1 MGYMEYQHFSIEERE
16 KIQTGIWEKR
26 SIRSIARE
34 LCRSPSSVSR
44 EIKKN
49 LPPELHL
56 YTPRLAHDRALKK
69 RKCRGRTLQLRN
81 GTIRRYVRAHLKRRW
96 SPEQISGRMKLD
108 LGESVSHEAIY
119 QFIYNQYRPCS
130 ADLRSCGEDLRIY
143 LRRRRRRRVPKG
155 MRKCQRVLK
164 PLGISIEKRP
174 EIVNLRQRVGDWEG
188 DSVES
193 KDHRPGL
200 NTVVERKVG
209 LLFMT
214 KLKDKTSAATV
225 EAMSR
230 RFAEVPDRFKLTV
243 TLDNGPENSDH
254 GSITKKTGLT
264 CFSAHPYSSHER
276 GTNENTNGLIR
287 DYFPK
292 KTDFSMIPN
301 EMIRFVESEINSRPR
316 KRLNYRT
323 PLEAW
328 SVALT
333 C

>member
-1 MGYMEYQHFSIEERE
+1 MQYTHFRVEERE
-16 KIQTGIWEKR
+16 IIQSGLWAKR
-26 SIRSIARE
+26 SIRSIAEE
-34 LCRSPSSVSR
+34 LCRSPSSVAR
-44 EIKKN
+44 EIRRN
-49 LPPELHL
+49 LPHELVV
-56 YTPRLAHDRALKK
+56 YTPRLAHQRALKK
-69 RKCRGRTLQLRN
+69 RKCRGRTLRLRS
-81 GTIRRYVRAHLKRRW
+81 GLIRRYVRERLRMRW

-119 QFIYNQYRPCS
+119 QFVYAQYRIGSP
-130 ADLRSCGEDLRIY
+130 DLRTHGEDLRVY

-155 MRKCQRVLK
+155 LRRCQRVLK
-164 PLGISIEKRP
+164 PKGISIEERP
-174 EIVNLRQRVGDWEG
+174 AIVDERKRVGDWEG

-193 KDHRPGL
+193 KDHGPGL

-214 KLKDKTSAATV
+214 KLKGKTSAATV
-225 EAMSR
+225 EAMRR
-230 RFAEVPDRFKLTV
+230 RFSDVPERFKQTV

-254 GSITKKTGLT
+254 ASIKQKTGLT

-292 KTDFSMIPN
+292 KTDFSMIPD
-301 EMIRFVESEINSRPR
+301 EMIRFVENEINSRPR
-316 KRLNYRT
+316 KRLNWKT

>member
-1 MGYMEYQHFSIEERE
+1 MQYTHFGVEERE
-16 KIQTGIWEKR
+16 KIQSGLWQKR
-26 SIRSIARE
+26 SIRSIAEE

-44 EIKKN
+44 EIKRN
-49 LPPELHL
+49 VPERPIY
-56 YTPRLAHDRALKK
+56 YTPRLAHERALKK
-69 RKCRGRTLQLRN
+69 RKCRGRTLRLRS
-81 GTIRRYVRAHLKRRW
+81 GRIRNYVRERLRMRW
-96 SPEQISGRMKLD
+96 SPEQISGRMKID
-108 LGESVSHEAIY
+108 LGETVSHEAIY
-119 QFIYNQYRPCS
+119 QFVYAQYRIGSP
-130 ADLRSCGEDLRIY
+130 DLRTHGEDLRWY

-155 MRKCQRVLK
+155 QRKCQRVLK
-164 PLGISIEKRP
+164 PKGISIEERP
-174 EIVNLRQRVGDWEG
+174 AIVDERKRVGDWEG

-193 KDHRPGL
+193 KDHKPGL
-200 NTVVERKVG
+200 NTLVERKVG

-214 KLKDKTSAATV
+214 RLRDKTSRATV
-225 EAMSR
+225 EAVAK
-230 RFAEVPDRFKLTV
+230 RFANIPDRFKLTM

-254 GSITKKTGLT
+254 ASIEQRTGLT

-292 KTDFSMIPN
+292 KTDFSMIPD
-301 EMIRFVESEINSRPR
+301 EMIRSVEHEINSRPR
-316 KRLNYRT
+316 KRLNWKT

>member
-1 MGYMEYQHFSIEERE
+1 
-16 KIQTGIWEKR
+16 
-26 SIRSIARE
+26 
-34 LCRSPSSVSR
+34 
-44 EIKKN
+44 
-49 LPPELHL
+49 
-56 YTPRLAHDRALKK
+56 
-69 RKCRGRTLQLRN
+69 
-81 GTIRRYVRAHLKRRW
+81 
-96 SPEQISGRMKLD
+96 
-108 LGESVSHEAIY
+108 
-119 QFIYNQYRPCS
+119 
-130 ADLRSCGEDLRIY
+130 
-143 LRRRRRRRVPKG
+143 